1 MRTLAVLPVKGFSAA
16 KQRLAEQLASGSR
29 QALALAMFTDVLNAL
44 RHVERVEAVA
54 VVTADPVA
62 SLAVRGDGVFAID
75 DDARAGQ
82 SPATLLG
89 VRHAMASGFDR
100 VLLVPGDAPLIDPR
114 EVDRLLATA
123 AADELGIVIVPDR
136 HEEGTNALVLT
147 PPDALGPSFGP
158 GSLAR
163 HLAAAEASGR
173 TFRVER
179 PESLLLDVD
188 TPADL
193 SELSARLEG
202 CRAVAPM
209 TRGALRQ
216 LARTR
221 PRTAVGA
228 PASMAGS
235 ASAV

>member
-29 QALALAMFTDVLNAL
+29 QALAQAMFSDVLNAL
-44 RHVERVEAVA
+44 RRVELIEGVA

-62 SLAVRGDGVFAID
+62 DLAVRGEGMFVIHDNT
-75 DDARAGQ
+75 RAGQ
-82 SPATLLG
+82 SAATLLG
-89 VRHAMASGFDR
+89 VRHALASGCDR
-100 VLLVPGDAPLIDPR
+100 VLLVPGDAPMIDPR
-114 EVDRLLATA
+114 EVDRLLASA
-123 AADELGIVIVPDR
+123 EADGLGTVVVPDR
-136 HEEGTNALVLT
+136 HEEGTNALILA
-147 PPDALGPSFGP
+147 PPDAIEPSFGP

-163 HLAAAEASGR
+163 HIAAAEASGLPH
-173 TFRVER
+173 RVER

-193 SELSARLEG
+193 VELSARLEERHG
-202 CRAVAPM
+202 VAPM

-216 LARTR
+216 LGRART
-221 PRTAVGA
+221 RTAVGA

-235 ASAV
+235 ASGV

>member
-1 MRTLAVLPVKGFSAA
+1 MRTLAVLPIKGFSAA
-16 KQRLAEQLASGSR
+16 KRRLAEQLASGSR

-44 RHVERVEAVA
+44 RHVESVDSVA

-62 SLAVRGDGVFAID
+62 ELAVRGDGVFLID

-82 SPATLLG
+82 SAAALLG
-89 VRHAMASGFDR
+89 IRHAMASGFDR

-114 EVDRLLATA
+114 EVDRLLAVEA
-123 AADELGIVIVPDR
+123 PGIVIVPDR

-147 PPDALGPSFGP
+147 PPDALEPSFGP

-163 HLAAAEASGR
+163 HLAAAEASGASH
-173 TFRVER
+173 RVER
-179 PESLLLDVD
+179 PESLLLDID

-193 SELSARLEG
+193 AELSSRLEG
-202 CRAVAPM
+202 LRAVAPM

>member
-44 RHVERVEAVA
+44 RHVDRIESVA

-62 SLAVRGDGVFAID
+62 SLAVRGAGVFVIP
-75 DDARAGQ
+75 DDARSGQ
-82 SPATLLG
+82 SAAALLG
-89 VRHAMASGFDR
+89 IRHALTSGFDR
-100 VLLVPGDAPLIDPR
+100 VLLVPGDAPMIDPH
-114 EVDRLLATA
+114 EIDGLLASA
-123 AADELGIVIVPDR
+123 AVRELGVVIVPDR
-136 HEEGTNALVLT
+136 HEEGTNALILT
-147 PPDALGPSFGP
+147 PPDAIEPSFGP

-163 HLAAAEASGR
+163 HREAAEASGLAH
-173 TFRVER
+173 RVEQAG
-179 PESLLLDVD
+179 SLLLDID
-188 TPADL
+188 TPDDL
-193 SELSARLEG
+193 AELSTRLEG

-228 PASMAGS
+228 RASMASS
-235 ASAV
+235 ASVV